1 MGGRQSWA
9 LGKSFFAVLLIVAL
23 GHLPLDLPSGWST
36 FHLPSRAVGSR
47 ELPTS
52 EGGL

>member
-1 MGGRQSWA
+1 MGGRHCWA
-9 LGKSFFAVLLIVAL
+9 LGKSFFAVLLVVAL

-36 FHLPSRAVGSR
+36 FHLLSRAVGSP
-47 ELPTS
+47 ELPTP